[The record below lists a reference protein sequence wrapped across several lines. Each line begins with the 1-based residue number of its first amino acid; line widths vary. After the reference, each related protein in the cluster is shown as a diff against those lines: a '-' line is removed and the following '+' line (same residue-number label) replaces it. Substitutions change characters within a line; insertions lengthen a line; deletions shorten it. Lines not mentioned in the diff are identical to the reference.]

1 MVKRE
6 SKRGDIRTCSVDNSE
21 SKSIHVDNIKSKR
34 INIKKCS
41 RDESES
47 EIIHEM
53 DIRVNTNKVK
63 DTKDEEPLFAD
74 NSNIEVITEPG
85 YFKLFDYGKT
95 FFNNLDT
102 TYECV

>member
-1 MVKRE
+1 
-6 SKRGDIRTCSVDNSE
+6 
-21 SKSIHVDNIKSKR
+21 
-34 INIKKCS
+34 
-41 RDESES
+41 
-47 EIIHEM
+47 M

-102 TYECV
+102 TYECVCMENGKEKYWGKCLIL